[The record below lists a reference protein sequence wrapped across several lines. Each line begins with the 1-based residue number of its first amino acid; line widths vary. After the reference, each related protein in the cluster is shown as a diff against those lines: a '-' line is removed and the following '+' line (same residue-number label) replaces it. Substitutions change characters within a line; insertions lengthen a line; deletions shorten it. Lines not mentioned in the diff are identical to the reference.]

1 MTSALLFASNFHKLP
16 APRLLAFVRFYLPPP
31 HKTETARKRINV
43 LAILMP
49 RFVIARFQ
57 LLAIAR
63 LFRWR
68 KLQKLIKFI
77 LVAVLFSTIYF
88 YVFNASNQST
98 NDSVFVGNDDNATSK
113 SISGTLNI
121 QVWRGV
127 CDSSIRNLRQD
138 LLFPQYPD
146 EMFMKFNTIE
156 FQIEDNS
163 IDYGQRI
170 FGFVHPPEID
180 VYKFAIASDDE
191 SELWLSLSDYPSEKQ
206 LIARVFKEGE
216 SASTEKNELNKY
228 PEQISQQLTLAE
240 DKKYY
245 IEVVHKQGVGLGFV
259 QVYWKS
265 LTNKNFKLISS
276 EFLSSE
282 AGDAMATKTK
292 DVLHKVLSGRYPQ
305 DLELK
310 AKLTGHEYLQFYALP
325 LIPKDSYLS
334 SCDFKTVSLNGGV
347 HRYQGRKMVR
357 VSRVYPADDSSMK
370 TERNIR
376 KSWPNQVADRN
387 TVQTAV
393 DKIITSLNLKTSK

>member
-1 MTSALLFASNFHKLP
+1 
-16 APRLLAFVRFYLPPP
+16 
-31 HKTETARKRINV
+31 
-43 LAILMP
+43 MP
-49 RFVIARFQ
+49 RFSVIARFQ
-57 LLAIAR
+57 LLAIPR
-63 LFRWR
+63 LFRRR

-77 LVAVLFSTIYF
+77 LIVVLFSTICF

-98 NDSVFVGNDDNATSK
+98 NDSVFVGNDDNATSN

-127 CDSSIRNLRQD
+127 CDSSIRNLRQY

-146 EMFMKFNTIE
+146 EMFMKFNITE

-163 IDYGQRI
+163 IDYGKRI
-170 FGFVHPPEID
+170 FGFLHPPESD
-180 VYKFAIASDDE
+180 VYKFVIASDDE
-191 SELWLSLSDYPSEKQ
+191 SELWLSLSDDPSEKQ

-216 SASTEKNELNKY
+216 SAWTKKNELNKY

-245 IEVVHKQGVGLGFV
+245 IEVVHKQGVALGFV
-259 QVYWKS
+259 QVYWKR
-265 LTNKNFKLISS
+265 LTDKDFKLISS
-276 EFLSSE
+276 EYLSSQ
-282 AGDAMATKTK
+282 AGDAMVTKRK
-292 DVLHKVLSGRYPQ
+292 DVLHKVLSGRYRQ

-334 SCDFKTVSLNGGV
+334 SCDFKTVSNGGV

-370 TERNIR
+370 TDRNIR
-376 KSWPNQVADRN
+376 KSWPNQVADRD